1 MDDTAAGSP
10 PLPAGWRIIPGHD
23 SVSDHLGPF
32 LSRRRAQG
40 GFAYG
45 FRSDDRHRNINGV
58 LHGGVMF
65 TFADHFMGLSVAA
78 QAKRFSTTVKL
89 NVAYLSP
96 GRIGD
101 FIEGEID
108 SLRLTRSLGFA
119 SGRVFAQGRTLMTA
133 EGVWKL
139 IDPPKRRRAAEGDK

>member
-1 MDDTAAGSP
+1 MDDVASPP

-23 SVSDHLGPF
+23 NVSEHLGPF
-32 LSRRRAQG
+32 LSCRRKDC

-45 FRSDDRHRNINGV
+45 FQSDDRHRNINGV

-65 TFADHFMGLSVAA
+65 SFADHFMGLCVAA
-78 QAKRFSTTVKL
+78 EATRFSTTVKL
-89 NVAYLSP
+89 NVSYLSP

-119 SGRVFAQGRTLMTA
+119 SGRVFAQGRILMTA

-139 IDPPKRRRAAEGDK
+139 IDPPKRRFAVEGDQ